1 MAKTYCMCQGMRG
14 EATRRGGNDGVHV
27 AAQSWEGSVIVRN
40 WYDGEDKVHYR
51 ISTNDGSSCYGDY
64 QSNDLSGTF
73 DEIKEAMKL
82 LADIREGRVS
92 VVRHRKKK

>member
-27 AAQSWEGSVIVRN
+27 AAQAWDGSISVRN
-40 WYDGEDKVHYR
+40 WYNGDQLMVRVG
-51 ISTNDGSSCYGDY
+51 TNDGSSCYSDY
-64 QSNDLSGTF
+64 NSNDFSGTF
-73 DEIKEAMKL
+73 EEFKDLLKL
-82 LADIREGRVS
+82 AADIREGRVS